1 MTACRQISMKKTVRE
16 SSHRQG
22 RQGADAKR
30 EGLKAA
36 YREYVPPS

>member
-1 MTACRQISMKKTVRE
+1 MSACRQISVKKTVRK

-30 EGLKAA
+30 EGLKTA